1 MEIRFVRFVY
11 IFLLLGVSSIA
22 LANGK
27 PLDSLA
33 VAAGK
38 EFKRIVVSEIKD
50 KKVADSLWAE
60 AQRLYTGPTRFYHNL
75 EHISNFYD
83 QLTKCK
89 DQVSDWNALVTAA
102 VYHDIIYGSEDRRD
116 EERSAELA
124 VDRLTAAGFP
134 TAFVKKVEALVL
146 ATKAHALSEDN
157 DTNLFNDADMSIVG
171 LDREYYK
178 RYVGNVRK
186 EFSNSPNFDA
196 GRKRVMQYFLNMP
209 RIFKTDFFNKLYES
223 SARENIKWEISTLE

>member
-1 MEIRFVRFVY
+1 M
-11 IFLLLGVSSIA
+11 
-22 LANGK
+22 ANGK

-33 VAAGK
+33 REAGK
-38 EFKRIVVSEIKD
+38 EFKRIIVSQTKD
-50 KKVADSLWAE
+50 QKLADSLWTE
-60 AQRLYTGPTRFYHNL
+60 ATRLYTGPTRFYHNL
-75 EHISNFYD
+75 EHISNFYE
-83 QLTKCK
+83 QLGKCK
-89 DQVSDWNALVTAA
+89 SQIADWNALVVAA

-124 VDRLTAAGFP
+124 VQRLTAAGFP
-134 TAFVKKVEALVL
+134 VTFVKKVETLVL

-157 DTNLFNDADMSIVG
+157 DINLFNDADMSIVG

-178 RYVGNVRK
+178 KYVGNVRK

-209 RIFKTDFFNKLYES
+209 RIFKTDFFNKLYET
-223 SARENIKWEISTLE
+223 SARENIKWEISTLP